1 MSSGHIYTG
10 SHRSLIYTVSLILN
24 PSQICHLNIF
34 TLMYIHYKNFPNT
47 FPEIPNLHICSY
59 VINLK
64 NFKEK
69 IILHLWKLI
78 RRLYSW
84 LLQLVSRQWHM
95 GETLGSNLNG
105 TRTRRVLC
113 PGIMFKQERNIRHR
127 ENLAVLT

>member
-34 TLMYIHYKNFPNT
+34 TLMYIHYKNLPNT

-59 VINLK
+59 LINLK

-69 IILHLWKLI
+69 IILTSVKS
-78 RRLYSW
+78 YK
-84 LLQLVSRQWHM
+84 
-95 GETLGSNLNG
+95 ETLFMAIATGVKTVAYGRDTGLKSEWN
-105 TRTRRVLC
+105 
-113 PGIMFKQERNIRHR
+113 
-127 ENLAVLT
+127 